1 MRLKFENINIV
12 RQADIRMDGLTVIAG
27 ENGSGKS
34 TIGKLLFSIVK
45 SLSNISS
52 QKDDYKR
59 KTVSKYVESIYRRLN
74 NLIIRGENTEVNKE
88 FPLPSLK
95 LVDEF
100 MKIFNDDVLDLQA
113 KKALYRT
120 KLASMQRVIDSMA
133 DLTPRMR
140 KLLEDDFKNILIC
153 LDEPDNNAA
162 DMATEVKYLIE
173 SEFMNRICS
182 SGTEISRVELEI
194 DDSTGV
200 HFELM
205 KEDVASVNLNPG
217 SLDTLQDATYV
228 ESPLYLH
235 LLDAILAARTFREG
249 AEKAR
254 LMRSAMVPTHIKDL
268 AEKID
273 AARLVP
279 EGKEQQLSVDAGG
292 CFKFKDRSLYYEKN
306 GVLFS
311 PINVASGLKS
321 FGIIQMLLETGVINE
336 KKILIWDEP
345 ENHLHPKWQIAF
357 ASVLVGLAQQGIPV
371 VVSTHSPYFV
381 QGIRYFAA
389 KENVEK
395 FVNYYLV
402 EQNVED
408 GMSDVIDVTK
418 DLNRVFTKLADPLK
432 DIMNIPNPKVE

>member
-1 MRLKFENINIV
+1 MRFKFGNINIV
-12 RQADIRMDGLTVIAG
+12 RSADIRMDGLTVIAG

-45 SLSNISS
+45 SLSNITT

-59 KTVSKYVESIYRRLN
+59 KTVSKYVESIYRRLSN
-74 NLIIRGENTEVNKE
+74 VTSRNTEFNKE

-95 LVDEF
+95 LVNAF
-100 MKIFNDDVLDLQA
+100 MKIYNDDVLDPNA
-113 KKALYRT
+113 KKSLYRT
-120 KLASMQRVIDSMA
+120 KLASMQRVIDSL
-133 DLTPRMR
+133 DELTPRIR

-182 SGTEISRVELEI
+182 SGTESSYVDLEI

-200 HFELM
+200 HLELL
-205 KEDVASVNLNPG
+205 KEDVAFVDLKDG
-217 SLDTLQDATYV
+217 SLDSLQDATYV

-235 LLDAILAARTFREG
+235 LLDAILTARTFREG
-249 AEKAR
+249 AGR
-254 LMRSAMVPTHIKDL
+254 NRMLRSAMVPTHIKDL

-273 AARLVP
+273 AVRFVP
-279 EGKEQQLSVDAGG
+279 EGREQQLYVEAGG
-292 CFKFKDRSLYYEKN
+292 CFKFKDKSLYYEKD

-336 KKILIWDEP
+336 EKILIWDEP
-345 ENHLHPKWQIAF
+345 ENHLHPKWQIEF
-357 ASVLVGLAQQGIPV
+357 ASVLVGLAKQGIPV

-389 KENVEK
+389 KENVDK

-402 EQNVED
+402 EQNKEN

-418 DLNRVFTKLADPLK
+418 DLNCVFSKLAAPLK
-432 DIMNIPNPKVE
+432 HIMNIPNPEAE